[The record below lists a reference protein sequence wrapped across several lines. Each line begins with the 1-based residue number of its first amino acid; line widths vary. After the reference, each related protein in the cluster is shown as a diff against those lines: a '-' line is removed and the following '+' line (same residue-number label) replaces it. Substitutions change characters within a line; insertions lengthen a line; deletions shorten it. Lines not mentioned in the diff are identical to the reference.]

1 MTTFTT
7 EDRILAEKDGSLTFN
22 VEPIPFAGWVENNE
36 VTASPPHI
44 VDSGASVMSIKP
56 VAWINEY
63 DQLEPFNPDN
73 RQEWIPL
80 YTQKDAYFS
89 LTNDSRIEFTQQFE
103 VLSGEQKLAALNRA
117 MDLIMAKTGQVIDSL
132 EVQ

>member
-7 EDRILAEKDGSLTFN
+7 EDRILAEKDGSFTIN

-80 YTQKDAYFS
+80 YTHRDMYFV
-89 LTNDSRIEFTQQFE
+89 LTSDSQIQFTQEFE
-103 VLSGEQKLAALNRA
+103 VLSGERKLTVLNRT